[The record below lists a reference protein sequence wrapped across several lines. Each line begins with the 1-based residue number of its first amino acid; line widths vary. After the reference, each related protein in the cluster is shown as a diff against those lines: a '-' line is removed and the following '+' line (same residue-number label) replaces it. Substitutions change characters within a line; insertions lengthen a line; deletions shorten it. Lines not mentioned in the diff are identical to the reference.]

1 MINVGNEIQFLKD
14 GNALSD
20 AVHDAV
26 STVWKVIKEHYK
38 YDGDP
43 EAITNRRNFNGKSIS
58 FLRFFGADF
67 KKENQKLSKDD
78 ICKLF
83 YLTSYSGTNS
93 PSNEEIILLSLS
105 TGSPK
110 RSAIKKSFY
119 AGIKL
124 GLQLVFV
131 RLWMQKALILP
142 YDFEPPR
149 CEFIFSEKFRPLF
162 FSAISSSV
170 RAQNTRFNPTLKY
183 KNIAERRMYDSRSVC
198 WLKLILAT
206 DWYQA
211 QDVKLEEICKVRN
224 LNFDKSNG
232 FTNCKLQIHLLTYVF
247 LKDFD
252 NGIGFTAKEFEEEQ
266 LKFYISIGNNRE
278 ANATRMKL
286 GLPPVYS
293 KKTLDHK
300 RARLE
305 DGQIKTNSKGEKLAT
320 KRVRLETKL
329 KNSITKIYSTFP
341 KVSVHEL
348 LKSLTSLT
356 MTQMGNKGQV
366 FEEVYV
372 DAIPTQYHQAAKYWL
387 SVQSLYSDKKSYENP
402 TQLNVTM
409 GLFYSYLFI
418 YLPYWYAKNQHR
430 ANLPDFPRTLNNLN
444 CEIYINRWTGQSD
457 ELPMD
462 FIRFIELY
470 AEIKGWSNNTHHGNL
485 APMIVFL
492 RWCESKKRR
501 LPNAS
506 DFESLLE
513 NDDLPSYI
521 AYKQSRKTPLTR
533 RVFKMFVRF
542 CHALYDF
549 QSQIEAKVQ
558 AGELNPALFGGH
570 GSYIN
575 FVDETPVNKSTR
587 PSRHFRSKSVQPID
601 FCLEDYDLK
610 RPTVSFEDEG
620 GEQYPINAF
629 YRFFYHNKYLIDDK
643 EKELIYPG
651 DLRVCLLAMNTGIR
665 AMHLRWLD
673 LDTFGMRI
681 NPKMLDDYLH
691 PLTVNTDKVKTE
703 PWVAT
708 VSALTVSLCLEQKAW
723 RKQISNKSFN
733 EHVFYNGNKN
743 SKFGAFRPLF
753 SCYPNSGST
762 TTSAD
767 DCFLSLL
774 LSFELFLK
782 EHNFDEEPMYKIRP
796 IGQKYYAEPN
806 PELVKVELT
815 KEGLEHTKI
824 TYSRRTTVHACRN
837 SVVKEKTRYLPE
849 SIVGKHITGQHPR
862 LVTYYNLRDP
872 EDHYEDQNRQWLE
885 EPGSPKISI
894 PMSNEVFDLEM
905 PSNEFGSA
913 MHQGVT
919 ADPKQAI
926 EAYGLISIHLITDDD
941 GNPKDGV
948 SMLQAKEKCKL
959 ACNPAHYCPFDNNCP
974 KEVIEDLGEAKACA
988 ICPYAISGINHL
1000 PAISAAKDAC
1010 YEEFVDAKTK
1020 LLMLRQEKS
1029 TDLTMITELEELV
1042 DRKSLYSNGWKYRET
1057 ELLAKLG
1064 DIKRGFATGVYTVGK
1079 PEFIANMLEATF
1091 FSEANNQGDYILKR
1105 LRDCKA
1111 FPLLETK
1118 QIAAKFEMSKRKLM
1132 AIKDPATAL
1141 SFDVSINP
1149 MKELYSLI
1157 QSYKELHGISNEQ
1170 VRQMLNL
1177 TPQRLMENL
1186 NQGLGLTFK
1195 TEVKN
1200 D

>member
-1 MINVGNEIQFLKD
+1 MINIGSEIHFLKD
-14 GNALSD
+14 GKALSD
-20 AVHDAV
+20 AVHEAV
-26 STVWKVIKEHYK
+26 TTVWKVIKEHHQYQ
-38 YDGDP
+38 GDTD
-43 EAITNRRNFNGKSIS
+43 AITNRRNFKGEALS
-58 FLRFFGADF
+58 FLRFFGDDF
-67 KKENQKLSKDD
+67 QKENGELSKDD
-78 ICKLF
+78 VCKL
-83 YLTSYSGTNS
+83 YSLTGYSGAKR
-93 PSNEEIILLSLS
+93 PSNEEIIALSLS

-119 AGIKL
+119 GGIKL

-131 RLWMQKALILP
+131 RLWIDKALVLP

-149 CEFIFSEKFRPLF
+149 CEFIFEEKFRPLF
-162 FSAISSSV
+162 FSPVSSSV
-170 RAQNTRFNPTLKY
+170 RAQNSRFNPTLTY
-183 KNIAERRMYDSRSVC
+183 KNLEERRMCDSRSVC

-206 DWYQA
+206 NWYQA
-211 QDVKLEEICKVRN
+211 KDLKLSELCEVRD
-224 LNFDKSNG
+224 LNFDKTNE
-232 FTNCKLQIHLLTYVF
+232 FTNSKLQIHLLTYVF
-247 LKDFD
+247 IDHF
-252 NGIGFTAKEFEEEQ
+252 GTGVGFTADEFEEAQ
-266 LKFYISIGNNRE
+266 LKFYISINNNRE
-278 ANATRMKL
+278 ANATRAKL
-286 GLPPVYS
+286 GLEPVYS
-293 KKTLDHK
+293 KLIPEHK
-300 RARLE
+300 QARNMGDSYKNL
-305 DGQIKTNSKGEKLAT
+305 SKKEKLERQNERH
-320 KRVRLETKL
+320 KDKL
-329 KNSITKIYSTFP
+329 KKSIKEIYSAFTTAT
-341 KVSVHEL
+341 EL
-348 LKSLTSLT
+348 ELVKSLMSLT

-366 FEEVYV
+366 FEEVYA
-372 DAIPTQYHQAAKYWL
+372 DAIPEQYHQAVKYWL
-387 SVQSLYSDKKSYENP
+387 SVQSLYADKKSYENP

-418 YLPYWYAKNQHR
+418 YLPYWYSKNQLR
-430 ANLPDFPRTLNNLN
+430 ANSPDFPSTLNKLN
-444 CEIYINRWTGQSD
+444 CEVFINRWTGQTD

-462 FIRFIELY
+462 FVRFIELY
-470 AEIKGWSNNTHHGNL
+470 AEIKGWTNNTHHGNL

-492 RWCESKKRR
+492 RWCENKKRR
-501 LPNAS
+501 LPDAC
-506 DFESLLE
+506 DFENLLE
-513 NDDLPSYI
+513 NDDLPSYT
-521 AYKQSRKTPLTR
+521 AYKQSRKAPLTR
-533 RVFKMFVRF
+533 RVFKMFVRY
-542 CHALYDF
+542 CHALHDF
-549 QSQIEAKVQ
+549 QTQIEAKVQ

-570 GSYIN
+570 GCIIN

-587 PSRHFRSKSVQPID
+587 PSRHFRSRTVQPID
-601 FCLEDYDLK
+601 FCLEDYGLE

-620 GEQYPINAF
+620 GGQYPINSF
-629 YRFFYHNKYLIDDK
+629 YRFFYHNTYLVGDEK
-643 EKELIYPG
+643 KELVYPG

-691 PLTVNTDKVKTE
+691 PLTVNTDKVKTQ

-723 RKQISNKSFN
+723 RRQISNESFN
-733 EHVFYNGNKN
+733 KHIFYNGNKK

-753 SCYPNSGST
+753 SCYPDSGL
-762 TTSAD
+762 TTSSVD

-774 LSFELFLK
+774 LSFEIFLK
-782 EHNFDEEPMYKIRP
+782 EHGFNEEPMYKIRP
-796 IGQKYYAEPN
+796 VGQKYFDEPN

-824 TYSRRTTVHACRN
+824 TYAKRTTVHACRN

-849 SIVGKHITGQHPR
+849 RIVGKHITGQHPR

-872 EDHYEDQNRQWLE
+872 EDHYADQNRQWIS
-885 EPGSPKISI
+885 EPGAPNVNV
-894 PMSNEVFDLEM
+894 PMSDEVFNREM
-905 PSNEFGSA
+905 PSNNFGST

-926 EAYGLISIHLITDDD
+926 EAYGLISIHLITDEN
-941 GNPKDGV
+941 GNPKDGI

-974 KEVIEDLGEAKACA
+974 KEVIEDLGEVKACA

-1010 YEEFVDAKTK
+1010 YEEFVDAREK
-1020 LLMLRQEKS
+1020 LSMLRQDKS
-1029 TDLTMITELEELV
+1029 TDLEMIAELEEIV
-1042 DRKSLYSNGWKYRET
+1042 DRKSLYTNGWKYRET
-1057 ELLAKLG
+1057 ELLARLD
-1064 DIKRGFATGVYTVGK
+1064 DIKRGFETGAYTVGK

-1091 FSEANNQGDYILKR
+1091 FSESDNQGDYILKR

-1132 AIKDPATAL
+1132 ALKDPASAL
-1141 SFDVSINP
+1141 NFDVSLNP

-1157 QSYKELHGISNEQ
+1157 QSYKDLHGISNEQ
-1170 VRQMLNL
+1170 VKQMLNL
-1177 TPQRLMENL
+1177 TPQHLMENL
-1186 NQGLGLTFK
+1186 TTGLGMTFES
-1195 TEVKN
+1195 EVAH